1 MTIYIILLYLFSN
14 LFFKSVFNFN
24 LFRRQWPLLFDARQ
38 FQHQSIVRVWG
49 PRRPVS
55 SKFVLKKKDRWIS
68 HNLYHMVS
76 AIKYKW
82 KLYFQKK
89 TDHSKIYFILFIPDI
104 NIVLPAWG
112 RATIALEVEA
122 PTLTSSASFIS
133 LCLGLDNKS
142 LVEELCGNLGLHLW
156 PWSTKIYS
164 PNKLQYKTNCKSCNL
179 S

>member
-1 MTIYIILLYLFSN
+1 MYLILIYFGVSDLCCLTPDNSNINQSSESEVPDVPFHQNSFWKRRTDEYHITFTIWYLQSN
-14 LFFKSVFNFN
+14 TSE
-24 LFRRQWPLLFDARQ
+24 
-38 FQHQSIVRVWG
+38 SCI
-49 PRRPVS
+49 
-55 SKFVLKKKDRWIS
+55 SK
-68 HNLYHMVS
+68 
-76 AIKYKW
+76 
-82 KLYFQKK
+82 KK